1 MVDARKAVANVSH
14 LGCGGK
20 ASTEAKLPS

>member
-1 MVDARKAVANVSH
+1 MVDARGAVANVSH

-20 ASTEAKLPS
+20 VAIKAKLAS